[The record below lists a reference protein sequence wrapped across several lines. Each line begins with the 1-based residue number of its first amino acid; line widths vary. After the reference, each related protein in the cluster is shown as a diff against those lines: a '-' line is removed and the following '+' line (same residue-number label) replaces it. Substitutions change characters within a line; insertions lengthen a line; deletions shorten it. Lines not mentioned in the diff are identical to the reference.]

1 MKRIL
6 FALIVSVF
14 SMVPN
19 VGAGASSELI
29 LDAPTNHD
37 EDSSI
42 IDEDSSIIL
51 VDPDSEDLHPVRFN
65 KDTSV
70 QPLEPEEHI
79 DTYVGYNTSE
89 SIESLKN
96 TIEVQT
102 KEIELL
108 KSDYVELREQF
119 SNLEPKE
126 NNYYGWVATLLAC
139 VTVAVTIL
147 GVIMAVFSFIGFKQ
161 VKQESAKAAQDIA
174 LQEVKQTIGPI
185 AVQEINRL
193 VEEGELNEQI
203 IQIVKAISESEGAKK
218 ANDFSKYPE
227 FDNEFEEGDEK

>member
-19 VGAGASSELI
+19 VDAGASSELI

-37 EDSSI
+37 EDRSI
-42 IDEDSSIIL
+42 TL
-51 VDPDSEDLHPVRFN
+51 VDPDSEDLHSVRFN
-65 KDTSV
+65 KNTSV
-70 QPLEPEEHI
+70 QPLESQEHI
-79 DTYVGYNTSE
+79 DIYVGYNTSE
-89 SIESLKN
+89 SIEPLRN
-96 TIEVQT
+96 TIEVQM

-108 KSDYVELREQF
+108 KSDYVELREQI

-126 NNYYGWVATLLAC
+126 NNYYGWVAILLAC
-139 VTVAVTIL
+139 VTAAVTIL
-147 GVIMAVFSFIGFKQ
+147 GVIMAVFSFIGFRQ

-193 VEEGELNEQI
+193 VEEGELNDQI
-203 IQIVKAISESEGAKK
+203 IHIVKAILEREGANK

-227 FDNEFEEGDEK
+227 FDKEFEEGDEK